1 MIQVRRLPLGPLQTN
16 CYMLGCEETNL
27 AAIIDP
33 AFDAKAIY
41 TMADQDSW
49 QISLIL
55 LTHAHFDHVG
65 GLNDLRTLSGAPV
78 YAHKDALDSLGNT
91 NLSAAFFGIDH
102 PQYSSDSFLVD
113 NQILRIGNINLRVLY
128 TPGHAIGHVCF
139 YAEEYGLLFGG
150 DVLFRGGIGRTDLDG
165 GNYEALMESI
175 QSKLLTL
182 PDETR
187 LFPGHGPETTIGEER
202 LRNPFL
208 QDLDKS

>member
-41 TMADQDSW
+41 TMADQDGW

-91 NLSAAFFGIDH
+91 NLSAAFFGIDQAH
-102 PQYSSDSFLVD
+102 YSSDSFLVD

-128 TPGHAIGHVCF
+128 TPGHATGHVCF
-139 YAEEYGLLFGG
+139 YAEEYGLIFGG

-165 GNYEALMESI
+165 GNYESLMESI